1 MRISDEIA
9 AYILHIMDEAEDGT
23 VLLRRNELAETL
35 GCVPSQINY
44 VLTSRFSPEQGY
56 VVESRRGGGGYVR
69 IQRVKYNAAMTP
81 LMHVVN
87 AVGPTVSLGAATAI
101 LENLVHQEFLS
112 RSVALVM
119 LAAVSDQA
127 LREVVPEQR
136 DRLRASLLKQMLTV
150 HNM

>member
-9 AYILHIMDEAEDGT
+9 AYILHIMDEAEDGIA
-23 VLLRRNELAETL
+23 LLRRNELAETL

-69 IQRVKYNAAMTP
+69 IQRVKYTAAMTP

-87 AVGPTVSLGAATAI
+87 AIGSTVSLGAATAI
-101 LENLVHQEFLS
+101 LENLVHQDYLN

-127 LREVVPEQR
+127 LREVVPDQR